1 MYNKNLPTYKKVL
14 VDHRS
19 KSLELRS
26 HLLAASCMSQVEST
40 GLLHRDPP
48 RLGKACASLYS
59 SGSFIVQNLLPESC
73 TNSHSVRDI
82 ATWPAGALPTK

>member
-1 MYNKNLPTYKKVL
+1 MT

-26 HLLAASCMSQVEST
+26 HLLTTTSMSQVEST
-40 GLLHRDPP
+40 GLLHRDPL
-48 RLGKACASLYS
+48 RLGKACVSLYS

-73 TNSHSVRDI
+73 TISHSVRDI
-82 ATWPAGALPTK
+82 ASWPIGALLTK